1 MDYGALNGYFDGAV
15 AKTLAA
21 VDISP
26 AKSNQHEFN
35 GTGPLRALFG
45 DDDIK
50 GMPTT
55 FAYLEDDADP
65 SSTTGSPRG
74 TTPGAGTRPGLSTAS
89 TTTTTS
95 A

>member
-45 DDDIK
+45 D
-50 GMPTT
+50 
-55 FAYLEDDADP
+55 EDLPVLVIQLPQYNMIEWAQFRQ
-65 SSTTGSPRG
+65 TQWE
-74 TTPGAGTRPGLSTAS
+74 LIQENENV
-89 TTTTTS
+89 
-95 A
+95 